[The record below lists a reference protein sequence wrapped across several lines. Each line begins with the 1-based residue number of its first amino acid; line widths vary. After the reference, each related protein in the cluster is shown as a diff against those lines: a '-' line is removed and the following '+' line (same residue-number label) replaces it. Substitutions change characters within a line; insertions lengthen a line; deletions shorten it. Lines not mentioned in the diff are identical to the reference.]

1 MAWVSMLVFS
11 FTDCATW
18 GKLLDFSVL
27 SFSLLQ
33 HRDYNNNIFQAEHL
47 QALNGFITLTCLGQ
61 CQAYRMHY
69 KCVFIRWLC

>member
-1 MAWVSMLVFS
+1 MAWVSTLVFS

-33 HRDYNNNIFQAEHL
+33 HRDYNNSIFQAEHL
-47 QALNGFITLTCLGQ
+47 QVLNGFITLTCLG
-61 CQAYRMHY
+61 
-69 KCVFIRWLC
+69 